1 MSKAKGGPARLE
13 VGAEVVRTP
22 QTFYEADAKGKAE
35 HRPMW
40 GRVVYIHPRGL
51 FHTVEFQTR
60 GGAVKE
66 SFQGGGGIAMN
77 FLERNGLQ
85 TTQTHFKDIFQN
97 NIHRNYADT
106 MLGWL
111 ERETD
116 FSQHRPPRSTTGHT
130 PAACWCIA

>member
-1 MSKAKGGPARLE
+1 
-13 VGAEVVRTP
+13 
-22 QTFYEADAKGKAE
+22 
-35 HRPMW
+35 
-40 GRVVYIHPRGL
+40 
-51 FHTVEFQTR
+51 
-60 GGAVKE
+60 
-66 SFQGGGGIAMN
+66 MN

-116 FSQHRPPRSTTGHT
+116 FFTAPASTKHHGAHPGGLLVHSGQGRSGRISTFGRTGGNGGGHC
-130 PAACWCIA
+130 PAA

>member
-1 MSKAKGGPARLE
+1 
-13 VGAEVVRTP
+13 VRTP

-66 SFQGGGGIAMN
+66 SFQGV
-77 FLERNGLQ
+77 EV
-85 TTQTHFKDIFQN
+85 
-97 NIHRNYADT
+97 
-106 MLGWL
+106 
-111 ERETD
+111 
-116 FSQHRPPRSTTGHT
+116 
-130 PAACWCIA
+130 

>member
-1 MSKAKGGPARLE
+1 
-13 VGAEVVRTP
+13 
-22 QTFYEADAKGKAE
+22 
-35 HRPMW
+35 
-40 GRVVYIHPRGL
+40 
-51 FHTVEFQTR
+51 
-60 GGAVKE
+60 
-66 SFQGGGGIAMN
+66 MN

-116 FSQHRPPRSTTGHT
+116 FFTAPSSTKYHGAH
-130 PAACWCIA
+130 PGGLLVHSLNVYYRLRDIAIRDLAGKEDPGKCRLSEEQEETVAIIALLHDVCKAG

>member
-1 MSKAKGGPARLE
+1 MSKAKGGPAALE
-13 VGAEVVRTP
+13 VGAGGSEDP

-66 SFQGGGGIAMN
+66 SFQGV
-77 FLERNGLQ
+77 EV
-85 TTQTHFKDIFQN
+85 
-97 NIHRNYADT
+97 
-106 MLGWL
+106 
-111 ERETD
+111 
-116 FSQHRPPRSTTGHT
+116 
-130 PAACWCIA
+130 

>member
-1 MSKAKGGPARLE
+1 
-13 VGAEVVRTP
+13 
-22 QTFYEADAKGKAE
+22 
-35 HRPMW
+35 
-40 GRVVYIHPRGL
+40 
-51 FHTVEFQTR
+51 
-60 GGAVKE
+60 
-66 SFQGGGGIAMN
+66 MN

-116 FSQHRPPRSTTGHT
+116 Y
-130 PAACWCIA
+130 

>member
-51 FHTVEFQTR
+51 FHTVEF
-60 GGAVKE
+60 
-66 SFQGGGGIAMN
+66 
-77 FLERNGLQ
+77 
-85 TTQTHFKDIFQN
+85 
-97 NIHRNYADT
+97 
-106 MLGWL
+106 
-111 ERETD
+111 
-116 FSQHRPPRSTTGHT
+116 
-130 PAACWCIA
+130 

>member
-1 MSKAKGGPARLE
+1 MSKVNGRPARLE

-66 SFQGGGGIAMN
+66 SFQGVAI
-77 FLERNGLQ
+77 
-85 TTQTHFKDIFQN
+85 
-97 NIHRNYADT
+97 
-106 MLGWL
+106 
-111 ERETD
+111 
-116 FSQHRPPRSTTGHT
+116 
-130 PAACWCIA
+130 